1 MRRVILCVL
10 GAVALAVTAIA
21 ILPSL
26 ISSDW
31 MRAELGRQLSS
42 ATGSSI
48 AFNGPVKFSAF
59 PSLAVVAEDVTL
71 SAEAQGVTAE
81 FAQVTGSVAFSS
93 LWADRLRIEEISLDR
108 PVIILDEKA
117 ADETTPAQEGSGEA
131 RSSDP
136 LPDLAALL
144 ERSAV
149 ELGLDHLR
157 HVHTAKRSTPR
168 GGRFRCRAD
177 AICSRYR

>member
-10 GAVALAVTAIA
+10 GAAALAVTAIA

-59 PSLAVVAEDVTL
+59 PSLAVVAKDVTL

-81 FAQVTGSVAFSS
+81 FAEVTGSVAFSS
-93 LWADRLRIEEISLDR
+93 LWADRLRIEEISVDR

-117 ADETTPAQEGSGEA
+117 ADETTPVQEGSGEA
-131 RSSDP
+131 ARATRFPISPRCSNEAPSTRS
-136 LPDLAALL
+136 
-144 ERSAV
+144 RSPPARSYG
-149 ELGLDHLR
+149 EAQH
-157 HVHTAKRSTPR
+157 APKRSFPM
-168 GGRFRCRAD
+168 
-177 AICSRYR
+177 SS